1 MNSLDEKVMDE
12 PVVTYTVKEM
22 LTRIDA
28 KLDAYNSSQSSRM
41 DQFDARLAVLE
52 TERHSS
58 RALSDRARYI
68 IATILTA
75 VAAMSAAFAVIHK

>member
-1 MNSLDEKVMDE
+1 MNAVDEKVMDE

-41 DQFDARLAVLE
+41 DSLDSRLAVLE
-52 TERHSS
+52 TERHST
-58 RALSDRARYI
+58 RALSDRARYM
-68 IATILTA
+68 IATVLTA
-75 VAAMSAAFAVIHK
+75 AATLAAVFAVIHK